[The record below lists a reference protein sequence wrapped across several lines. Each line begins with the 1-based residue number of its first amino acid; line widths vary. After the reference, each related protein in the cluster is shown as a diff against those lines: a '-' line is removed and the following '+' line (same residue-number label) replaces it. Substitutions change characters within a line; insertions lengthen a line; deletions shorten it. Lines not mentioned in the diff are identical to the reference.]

1 MEYYT
6 LLLLGGLVGMQH
18 ALEADHLAAVAAM
31 TTGRTS
37 RKALVLRG
45 SVWGLGHTI
54 TLLSICGLLLVF
66 GDHLTSDGGVARASG
81 WSNARASRC

>member
-45 SVWGLGHTI
+45 SVWGRTHHNVVVDLW
-54 TLLSICGLLLVF
+54 LASSIRR
-66 GDHLTSDGGVARASG
+66 DHFTSDGGVARASG